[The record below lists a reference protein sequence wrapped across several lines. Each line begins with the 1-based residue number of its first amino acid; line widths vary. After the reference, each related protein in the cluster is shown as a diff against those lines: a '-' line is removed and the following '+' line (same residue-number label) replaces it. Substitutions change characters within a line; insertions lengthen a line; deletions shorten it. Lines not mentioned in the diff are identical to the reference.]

1 MNEKSLQAALQDLPL
16 GGLRYFEKI
25 GSTNDAALFWKDAED
40 LSLVVANEQTAGRG
54 RSGRSWQTP
63 PDSALAFS
71 LLLRPKIDE
80 KKNISLFT
88 GLGALALVTTLENAF
103 GLKAQIKWP
112 NDVLLRG
119 KKLAGILIETSW
131 LGEEINGIVL
141 GMGVNVAAA
150 AVPSPE
156 KLDFPATSL
165 EDALNKHVDRITL
178 LQDILAALFE
188 RRPRL
193 GTESFIHAWDENLAF
208 REEQVWVQGR
218 NGRVIHGK
226 VLGLNPDGSLRL
238 DTKKSIHFGDVRLR
252 PIAL

>member
-88 GLGALALVTTLENAF
+88 
-103 GLKAQIKWP
+103 
-112 NDVLLRG
+112 
-119 KKLAGILIETSW
+119 
-131 LGEEINGIVL
+131 
-141 GMGVNVAAA
+141 
-150 AVPSPE
+150 
-156 KLDFPATSL
+156 
-165 EDALNKHVDRITL
+165 
-178 LQDILAALFE
+178 
-188 RRPRL
+188 
-193 GTESFIHAWDENLAF
+193 
-208 REEQVWVQGR
+208 
-218 NGRVIHGK
+218 
-226 VLGLNPDGSLRL
+226 
-238 DTKKSIHFGDVRLR
+238 
-252 PIAL
+252 